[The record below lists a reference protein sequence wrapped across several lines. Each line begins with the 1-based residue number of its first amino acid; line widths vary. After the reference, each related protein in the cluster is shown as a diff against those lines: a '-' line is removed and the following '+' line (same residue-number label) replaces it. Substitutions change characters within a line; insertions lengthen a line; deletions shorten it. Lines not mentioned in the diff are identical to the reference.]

1 MNELENRCAE
11 LIEQIQR
18 TVLSKIK
25 SPPFCPRPK
34 GLSADEIREIAVLMA
49 RIHLEA
55 PWLLAEE
62 ASTR

>member
-11 LIEQIQR
+11 LIEHIQR
-18 TVLSKIK
+18 MVLNKVK

-34 GLSADEIREIAVLMA
+34 GLSTEEIREIAALMA
-49 RIHLEA
+49 QIHLEA

-62 ASTR
+62 RSA